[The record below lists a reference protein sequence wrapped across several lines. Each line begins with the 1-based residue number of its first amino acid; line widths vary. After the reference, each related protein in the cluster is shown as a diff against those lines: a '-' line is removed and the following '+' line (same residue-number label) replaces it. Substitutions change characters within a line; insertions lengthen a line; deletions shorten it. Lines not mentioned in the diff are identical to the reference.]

1 MRAVLPIL
9 LPLFLLASSPLPS
22 TAAAWTPILD
32 WQLLGPFPVGK
43 SEFDGNPIHEFP
55 SATGNGST
63 RSSPRGTEPAGYL
76 FVSELSHGGE
86 AGWAPLRASGDGTVH
101 VHGGAMRPRPVD
113 FNSHIQQASK
123 LSIAEHQSL
132 LVAQIDV
139 PAPLPARA
147 AAAGSRSTIL
157 LRCRNVHTVVVD
169 EGRLHHADIYG
180 DTPHF
185 AIPLTA
191 GPHRIRVRLRAKAQA
206 RFRCETS
213 RDLVADDLVAAED
226 LGVDDGS
233 RAPTSSFSAS
243 STVMRV
249 LPASA
254 VPDIH
259 DGQLAGRIISIPVTN
274 MMLAAGT
281 ITDGWLRNVK
291 CSHVRTIKIRGS
303 CGGKSGKK
311 TKKAKK
317 KAKKR
322 KADDQCSTHIDR
334 QGGDVG
340 GIATLFKVGEPQDEM
355 ARGAATETEAEAEE
369 GNEGNEEVEEE
380 RAEMDSAF
388 SPAPFTAPSSVNT
401 SIAPGQILPIH
412 VHLRRG
418 PSFPT
423 GGLPADDIDQCVTLL
438 IVITGTALREE
449 DGASLMV
456 KAAVQVTLR
465 CRRANQSFVLTF
477 IDHDGAVAE
486 AAAIRP
492 RPPPLPRPPSS
503 PSSPASPS
511 SPSRCGPRGC
521 PVVLTLS
528 GVGVPARDQADAYK
542 YVPPSSGVGGGGGND
557 FVFGLQGAWVLSP
570 GRFGA
575 HNWEGGVRWTCLAS
589 LRALANLHRRLGK
602 ERGERRSSSA
612 EDEEAYLAHKWRP
625 DTTRIVYAGHSRGGH
640 GALVLATHRP
650 DQALGVVAAHG
661 WIQREYYG
669 DANLIFE
676 QDVSL
681 AHVDPSLKALI
692 TSAIY
697 EVRGWGGGGGGGGIA
712 NLKKTQNTHK
722 EIYFKKFC
730 PQ

>member
-1 MRAVLPIL
+1 MRAVLPRL
-9 LPLFLLASSPLPS
+9 LPLFLLASFPVPS

-63 RSSPRGTEPAGYL
+63 LSSPRGTEPAGYL
-76 FVSELSHGGE
+76 FVSELSTGGE
-86 AGWAPLRASGDGTVH
+86 AGWAGPLRASGDGTVH

-226 LGVDDGS
+226 VGVDDGS

-274 MMLAAGT
+274 MMLAAGN
-281 ITDGWLRNVK
+281 ITDGWLQNVK
-291 CSHVRTIKIRGS
+291 CSHVRTIKVRGS

-311 TKKAKK
+311 GKRKMKKK

-322 KADDQCSTHIDR
+322 KADDQCSTHIER

-340 GIATLFKVGEPQDEM
+340 GIATLFKVGDPQDEM
-355 ARGAATETEAEAEE
+355 ALGAATETEGE
-369 GNEGNEEVEEE
+369 GGNEENEEE
-380 RAEMDSAF
+380 EEVEAEMDSTFF
-388 SPAPFTAPSSVNT
+388 SAPFTAPSSVNT
-401 SIAPGQILPIH
+401 SIAPGQVLPIH
-412 VHLRRG
+412 VHLRKG

-438 IVITGTALREE
+438 IHITGTALREE
-449 DGASLMV
+449 DGAPLTV
-456 KAAVQVTLR
+456 KAVVQVTLR
-465 CRRANQSFVLTF
+465 CRRADQSFVFTF

-492 RPPPLPRPPSS
+492 RPPPLPRPPS
-503 PSSPASPS
+503 SPS

-542 YVPPSSGVGGGGGND
+542 YVPPSSGVGGGGGDD

-589 LRALANLHRRLGK
+589 LRALANLHRR
-602 ERGERRSSSA
+602 
-612 EDEEAYLAHKWRP
+612 
-625 DTTRIVYAGHSRGGH
+625 
-640 GALVLATHRP
+640 
-650 DQALGVVAAHG
+650 
-661 WIQREYYG
+661 
-669 DANLIFE
+669 
-676 QDVSL
+676 
-681 AHVDPSLKALI
+681 
-692 TSAIY
+692 
-697 EVRGWGGGGGGGGIA
+697 
-712 NLKKTQNTHK
+712 
-722 EIYFKKFC
+722 YFIIN
-730 PQ
+730 Q